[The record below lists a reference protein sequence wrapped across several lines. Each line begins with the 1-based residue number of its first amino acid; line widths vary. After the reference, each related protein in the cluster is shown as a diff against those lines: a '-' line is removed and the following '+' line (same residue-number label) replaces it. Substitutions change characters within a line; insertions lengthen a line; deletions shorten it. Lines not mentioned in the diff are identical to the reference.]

1 MVTDIMGTALLEYQN
16 GVYTDDLI
24 TVSSLGDEDR
34 IPLPYLFRDWD
45 QMPLIEQK
53 ALALCKGTVLDI
65 GCAAGSHSLHL
76 QQGGFEVFA
85 LDRSPGAMETCRR
98 RGIKNTVQ
106 SNILQYRDRKFD
118 TLLMLMN
125 GIGIAEKL
133 KKLGPFLEHLKSLL
147 NPNGQILLD
156 SSDIIYMFE
165 QDDDGGVW
173 VPNNGSYYGEV
184 TYTMG
189 YKGVKS
195 EPFSWLY
202 IDFERLK
209 EIVEAHGLRCELVIS
224 GSHYDY
230 LARLGLPRRK

>member
-1 MVTDIMGTALLEYQN
+1 MVTDIMGMALLDYQN
-16 GVYTDDLI
+16 GAYTDDLI
-24 TVSSLGDEDR
+24 TFSSLDEEDI

-45 QMPLIEQK
+45 QMPLIEQR

-76 QQGGFEVFA
+76 QQGGIEVFA
-85 LDRSPGAMETCRR
+85 LDHSPGAMETCRR
-98 RGIKNTVQ
+98 RGVNNTVQ
-106 SNILQYRDRKFD
+106 ANILHYQDRKFD

-165 QDDDGGVW
+165 QDEDGGYW
-173 VPNNGSYYGEV
+173 VPNNGTYYGEV
-184 TYTMG
+184 TYTMA
-189 YKGVKS
+189 YKGVKNK
-195 EPFSWLY
+195 PFSWLY

-209 EIVEAHGLRCELVIS
+209 EIVEAHDMRCELVIS

-230 LARLGLPRRK
+230 LARLGWP